1 MKVIVKGVPEAKAQ
15 LARLSD
21 ALAGK
26 VLLRA
31 VVAGALIVQN
41 SAKRKAPYKTGNL
54 RRSIHIEPR
63 GVSRGAA
70 SVEVGTNVEYAHYLE
85 FGTRYMAAR
94 PYLRPALDENRT
106 AVQAAV
112 TSALRSQIAAVA
124 LG

>member
-1 MKVIVKGVPEAKAQ
+1 MRVIVKGVPEAKAQ

-21 ALAGK
+21 ALAGQ
-26 VLLRA
+26 VLLKS

-63 GVSRGAA
+63 VSNRGMAA
-70 SVEVGTNVEYAHYLE
+70 VEVGTNVEYGHYLE

-106 AVQAAV
+106 AVQTAV
-112 TSALRSQIAAVA
+112 TSALRSQIAAIA
-124 LG
+124 F